1 MQSER
6 PHVWTP
12 SSHPR
17 APRLCS
23 NRFTRNPCRT
33 CIPLPWTCTYLLI
46 SHRAI
51 LFCMFWGVGKI
62 RGAST
67 ASLLPGPS
75 CCADA
80 AAIGE
85 SEHWTKRV
93 RARGVK
99 QRRAGI
105 KNLSCFGKMW
115 KTEQNE
121 FGKYEICMLRVSNK
135 FKTCFFAPWSL
146 VCLSGK
152 YSSNYCLWWHHPVQY
167 YLASGVCC
175 YMIYVYSR
183 SWCWKWDDG
192 INKGTS
198 SIKGVPWHHH
208 ATGNH
213 DIMTPSPGWEKPR
226 SELIFQQVRK
236 RVERW
241 GHQRG
246 GSLVF
251 GCFGSVHK
259 IHKKTTIWRPCM
271 LAAICFAIFFCNAK
285 QHYMYTPWN

>member
-1 MQSER
+1 
-6 PHVWTP
+6 
-12 SSHPR
+12 
-17 APRLCS
+17 
-23 NRFTRNPCRT
+23 
-33 CIPLPWTCTYLLI
+33 
-46 SHRAI
+46 
-51 LFCMFWGVGKI
+51 MFWGVGKI

-135 FKTCFFAPWSL
+135 FMTCFFAPWSL

-167 YLASGVCC
+167 DLASGVCC
-175 YMIYVYSR
+175 YMFILGVDAGNGMMESTKSSSSKEYTLITTPQATMT
-183 SWCWKWDDG
+183 SW
-192 INKGTS
+192 
-198 SIKGVPWHHH
+198 PLH
-208 ATGNH
+208 
-213 DIMTPSPGWEKPR
+213 
-226 SELIFQQVRK
+226 L
-236 RVERW
+236 VERSQ
-241 GHQRG
+241 GQSSSSSRCG
-246 GSLVF
+246 NGSKDGEMTEKAAWFLDAER
-251 GCFGSVHK
+251 SVHK
-259 IHKKTTIWRPCM
+259 NTQKDNHLKTMHAGGNWKPSSPRIQLLWGDQIIQVIKYSHLYLLGQKYVPGVWFNYR
-271 LAAICFAIFFCNAK
+271 L
-285 QHYMYTPWN
+285 HMYVWCSNIRWMPSLFWFVLVLQVLFYY